1 MAFCGLGN
9 PRTFWRSLDQLGVE
23 AVERIDYGDHHRYSP
38 LEVRRLARHAQDV
51 GVDIL
56 LTTAKDAVNLSP
68 EYERIFQPLR
78 VYWLEIGVEID
89 RRAELVEL
97 IEQVTGLKSLS

>member
-1 MAFCGLGN
+1 M
-9 PRTFWRSLDQLGVE
+9 
-23 AVERIDYGDHHRYSP
+23 
-38 LEVRRLARHAQDV
+38 DV
-51 GVDIL
+51 L

-68 EYERIFQPLR
+68 EYERIFEPLR

-97 IEQVTGLKSLS
+97 IEQVTDL